1 MLREITRTLN
11 LLITAV
17 RSGDEQDILRL
28 ARKYEKL
35 RRESDADASPR
46 SPGRGIM
53 DEYKSAEIESAVNQ
67 ELIAAAGK
75 DPTPQQVEALKVKV
89 ATIRELNKK

>member
-11 LLITAV
+11 LLIAAV

-35 RRESDADASPR
+35 RRESDSPSR
-46 SPGRGIM
+46 
-53 DEYKSAEIESAVNQ
+53 
-67 ELIAAAGK
+67 
-75 DPTPQQVEALKVKV
+75 
-89 ATIRELNKK
+89 

>member
-1 MLREITRTLN
+1 
-11 LLITAV
+11 
-17 RSGDEQDILRL
+17 
-28 ARKYEKL
+28 
-35 RRESDADASPR
+35 
-46 SPGRGIM
+46 M

-75 DPTPQQVEALKVKV
+75 DLTPQQVEALKVKV